1 MVQSF
6 FGGDTGVSYD
16 ELQRRKKYAD
26 QMIMRGASRP
36 ARNVSEGI
44 NSAANSILGALL
56 ARKAGKEESA
66 QREEFGTL
74 FADLLGGG
82 TSFNPSVGS
91 RGAAPSSYG
100 GGVPDTPSF
109 GPTDTAYPVGDDG
122 PVPNEQV
129 AAGGTTFDMG
139 RPDMSQYRDAIASIE
154 SAGRGDYGAVGPT
167 DERMGRALGRYQ
179 IMEANIGPWSRE
191 ALGREVTPE
200 EFLRKPR
207 LQDAI
212 FDHKFGGYVNQFG
225 PEGAAQ
231 AWFAGPGGVGKTDRR
246 DVLGTS
252 VGEYGQKFM
261 QALGGPT
268 VSTQGSYQAPQGFS
282 NGFDPRL
289 VQALSNP
296 YATDGQRAVLSAL
309 LQRQM
314 AANQPMS
321 PMEQLQFQK
330 AQLEL
335 EQMRNPTK
343 EPIEVGGVL
352 VDPETYEPVFDSRQQ
367 NEGGFTLSPGQQRFD
382 AQGNPIASAAPQGGP
397 RPMTAQ
403 ERKQWGIPENDTR
416 PYAMT
421 ESGPKVIGGNG
432 VTVNNNMGG
441 GKFEEEFAKGDAQ
454 TLVGVSDA
462 GLSAQRNLG
471 RIDQLEGLLA
481 NSPTGFSAV
490 AKQAA
495 GEWGINTEG
504 LSDIQAA
511 QALINSMVPEQR
523 PPGSGPMSDAD
534 LALFK
539 QSLPRIINQPGGNQ
553 AIIGTM
559 RAIAEY
565 DAQGAQIVQRLRAG
579 EISRADAFRELRS
592 RADPLSGVRQGL
604 GEGATPETPQPA
616 QDGQPPKISTRE
628 EYGQLPSGAKFIAPD
643 GSVRTKP

>member
-26 QMIMRGASRP
+26 QMVMRGASRP

-100 GGVPDTPSF
+100 GGGVPDTPSF

-129 AAGGTTFDMG
+129 TAGGTTFDMG

-154 SAGRGDYGAVGPT
+154 SAGSGDYGAVGPT
-167 DERMGRALGRYQ
+167 NERLGRALGRYQ

-200 EFLRKPR
+200 EFLRNPG

-252 VGEYGQKFM
+252 VGEYGQKFA
-261 QALGGPT
+261 QALGSPT

-314 AANQPMS
+314 SANQPMS

-335 EQMRNPTK
+335 ERMQNPQS
-343 EPIEVGGVL
+343 
-352 VDPETYEPVFDSRQQ
+352 EPVFQDGQWWDLSSGTPQPLTDPRDEVDTVVVGDKLVNRQTGEVVYADEQ
-367 NEGGFTLSPGQQRFD
+367 GSGIDAKAESDLRKEYAGLPATKDFSLQSQAYGRIVESASDPSPAGDLALIFNYMKVLDPGSVVRESEF
-382 AQGNPIASAAPQGGP
+382 A
-397 RPMTAQ
+397 TAQ
-403 ERKQWGIPENDTR
+403 NAAAVPDRVRNMYNRVMEGERLN
-416 PYAMT
+416 
-421 ESGPKVIGGNG
+421 
-432 VTVNNNMGG
+432 
-441 GKFEEEFAKGDAQ
+441 
-454 TLVGVSDA
+454 
-462 GLSAQRNLG
+462 
-471 RIDQLEGLLA
+471 
-481 NSPTGFSAV
+481 
-490 AKQAA
+490 
-495 GEWGINTEG
+495 
-504 LSDIQAA
+504 
-511 QALINSMVPEQR
+511 PEQR
-523 PPGSGPMSDAD
+523 RDFVRRATKLYKEAERGEAQRYGQYSTIARDYGYEPDRV
-534 LALFK
+534 
-539 QSLPRIINQPGGNQ
+539 LPDFRYTQ
-553 AIIGTM
+553 
-559 RAIAEY
+559 
-565 DAQGAQIVQRLRAG
+565 QGAPTASARPRTAPGRTNEQAQPNSVDFSSMSAAEIREYIKVNPVDNWTPEMRDAAGTRLRNLQ
-579 EISRADAFRELRS
+579 ENR
-592 RADPLSGVRQGL
+592 
-604 GEGATPETPQPA
+604 
-616 QDGQPPKISTRE
+616 
-628 EYGQLPSGAKFIAPD
+628 
-643 GSVRTKP
+643 